1 MAYPQLG
8 PVTGTLLS
16 DPDILLDFVSQLCN
30 LPIEILCLAAEGG
43 SAQYRHVKIPKRR
56 GGKRPV
62 SIAEGVLHTVQATIA
77 KAFINSLPVH
87 PAAHGY
93 VTGRDPLSY
102 AAAHRSAMTPDGYL
116 IRLDVEDFF
125 GHLTPGHIARPLTAG
140 GAEPDALEIL
150 CGWCFEDGKLP
161 QGAHT
166 SPALSNVGAY
176 PLDEVLLDLV
186 TARGGIYTRY
196 ADDLAISFPRRP
208 RGVRELLGEIDNA
221 LVREGFRSRA
231 DKLFAGPVAGGPRLT
246 GLIVGADGLKTP
258 REWRRRLRAARHHQ
272 ATGRAES
279 YSWDAT
285 QISGV
290 EVFLARVRSAF
301 KKDS

>member
-116 IRLDVEDFF
+116 LRLDVEDFF
-125 GHLTPGHIARPLTAG
+125 GHLTPNRFKISEGRSILLTPRQG
-140 GAEPDALEIL
+140 GDALPS
-150 CGWCFEDGKLP
+150 F
-161 QGAHT
+161 
-166 SPALSNVGAY
+166 AY
-176 PLDEVLLDLV
+176 
-186 TARGGIYTRY
+186 TY
-196 ADDLAISFPRRP
+196 A
-208 RGVRELLGEIDNA
+208 E
-221 LVREGFRSRA
+221 
-231 DKLFAGPVAGGPRLT
+231 
-246 GLIVGADGLKTP
+246 ADGIPLIYASNYENTV
-258 REWRRRLRAARHHQ
+258 RFAVTR
-272 ATGRAES
+272 
-279 YSWDAT
+279 
-285 QISGV
+285 V
-290 EVFLARVRSAF
+290 ETS
-301 KKDS
+301 